1 MTQRE
6 FYTTIIEKNI
16 SDEITEKA
24 KALLASV
31 DAKNSRSTKTSMEKR
46 EQNTEIGKKM
56 INGLTKG
63 LVYTMDE
70 IFKRQE
76 FIIGELETEY
86 SFKMNSSKFTA
97 IMRNL
102 QNVGII
108 DIQKS
113 TPNKYI
119 VK

>member
-6 FYTTIIEKNI
+6 FYNAVIAANLN
-16 SDEITEKA
+16 DEITEKA

-70 IFKRQE
+70 ILKKQE
-76 FIIGELETEY
+76 SIVSELETEY